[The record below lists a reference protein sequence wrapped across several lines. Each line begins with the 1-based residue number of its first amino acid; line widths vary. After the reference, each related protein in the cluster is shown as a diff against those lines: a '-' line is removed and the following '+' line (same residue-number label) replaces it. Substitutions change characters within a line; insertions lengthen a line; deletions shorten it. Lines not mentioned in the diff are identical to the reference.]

1 MLELVEEVVVWV
13 LELVKLTPIVE
24 IEVVEMSGGNGGE
37 WDGSLDKTSLVVVSD
52 SVLFVFL
59 REVSIGN

>member
-13 LELVKLTPIVE
+13 LELVKLTLVVG

-37 WDGSLDKTSLVVVSD
+37 WG
-52 SVLFVFL
+52 
-59 REVSIGN
+59 